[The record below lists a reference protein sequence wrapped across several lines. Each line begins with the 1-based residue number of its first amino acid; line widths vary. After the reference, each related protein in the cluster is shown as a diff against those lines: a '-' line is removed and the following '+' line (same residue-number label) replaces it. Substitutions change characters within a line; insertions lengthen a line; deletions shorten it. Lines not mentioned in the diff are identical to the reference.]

1 MKILEEYNDVKLM
14 EYDTYY
20 DERGYFKES
29 YNIRTML
36 DLGITNGFVQDN
48 ISYSKQ
54 YVFRGLH
61 YQAQAQS
68 KLLSVVHGHI
78 IDIVLDIRVDAPS
91 FGYVYA
97 IDLTVGKCLYIPKGY
112 AHGFL
117 ALDPE
122 NIVSYKVDEYRDPE
136 GEGCITYKE
145 ALSRSD
151 TFCEYVQDIGEEK
164 LILSERDKRGISV
177 NAYLQSQLYLRYVA
191 H

>member
-1 MKILEEYNDVKLM
+1 MKILAKYNDIQLM

-29 YNIRTML
+29 YNMHTML
-36 DLGITNGFVQDN
+36 GVGINNDFVQDN

-61 YQAQAQS
+61 YQAHPQS
-68 KLLSVVHGHI
+68 KLLSVIYGHI
-78 IDIVLDIRVDAPS
+78 IDILLDIRINEPS
-91 FGYVYA
+91 FGDTYA
-97 IDLTVGKCLYIPKGY
+97 IDLTVGQCLYIPKGY

-145 ALSRSD
+145 ALLRND
-151 TFCEYVQDIGEEK
+151 TFFKYVQNIGEEK
-164 LILSERDKRGISV
+164 LILSERDQQGILLDTYIH
-177 NAYLQSQLYLRYVA
+177 NK
-191 H
+191 